1 MVLVLISDRKFNFQ
15 ITDLPQG
22 QLAEAN
28 IAGFDSSEKPNAG
41 TILIDHDANGVGCFI
56 DETPLDNS
64 SSSLGCTE

>member
-1 MVLVLISDRKFNFQ
+1 MPISDRKFNFQ

-41 TILIDHDANGVGCFI
+41 TILIDQPMESVG
-56 DETPLDNS
+56 L
-64 SSSLGCTE
+64 LMKHH